1 MSNPT
6 ILSRLFSTS
15 HLFARAVALTWQAHG
30 PLALLTLVLMLVAAF
45 VTPIQ
50 VWITKL
56 VIDGVTSAVAQGVTS
71 VRDPLVWRGLLLPL
85 ASYAGIW
92 AVGQVIEGVDI
103 QVRQLMGLQV
113 NNYSQ
118 RLIFSKAAQ
127 LDIAFFENP
136 AFYDQFTLA
145 RNEGYRIQNV
155 SYQFTTIVQNS
166 LTAVTLFIILGQI
179 TLWIP
184 AILLLTALPRLLAVV
199 YFTRRR
205 ADLYMKWVPEQR
217 LTGYLSWLMG
227 DRDAVKEMRLFQIH
241 DYLIEQ
247 MHRANQKY
255 FGNVARMV
263 VAQEKTLLLLTLIM
277 VGGIAAIWGS
287 IIPPVYA
294 KTYQIM

>member
-145 RNEGYRIQNV
+145 RNEGIGFKMFPISSPPSCRI
-155 SYQFTTIVQNS
+155 
-166 LTAVTLFIILGQI
+166 
-179 TLWIP
+179 
-184 AILLLTALPRLLAVV
+184 ALRRLLCS
-199 YFTRRR
+199 
-205 ADLYMKWVPEQR
+205 LYWGKSR
-217 LTGYLSWLMG
+217 FGF
-227 DRDAVKEMRLFQIH
+227 RLFC
-241 DYLIEQ
+241 
-247 MHRANQKY
+247 
-255 FGNVARMV
+255 
-263 VAQEKTLLLLTLIM
+263 
-277 VGGIAAIWGS
+277 S
-287 IIPPVYA
+287 
-294 KTYQIM
+294 